1 MKFEPIDTTLR
12 RHQVLAFIMERLVR
26 ERVSPTA
33 AEIARKF
40 QFSEARAKQLIKQ
53 LIAEGAVAR
62 TPGAKRG
69 LRVCD
74 VSENRHQLQ
83 EMMRRLG
90 WCTADPLGPLQP
102 PLPNSQLSLIAVLD
116 HIPGIEAGNFDG
128 QPSGA

>member
-1 MKFEPIDTTLR
+1 M
-12 RHQVLAFIMERLVR
+12 R

-33 AEIARKF
+33 AEIARHF
-40 QFSEARAKQLIKQ
+40 GFSEARAKQLVKQ

-69 LRVCD
+69 LRVRD
-74 VSENRHQLQ
+74 VSDTRHQLQ
-83 EMMRRLG
+83 EVMRRLG
-90 WCTADPLGPLQP
+90 WCTADPLGSLQP

-116 HIPGIEAGNFDG
+116 HIPGIEAGDLYG